1 MPIKHAG
8 GYHRVTAGEKFSHG
22 RYTALHTLGQGH
34 YSTVWMAHDAYTG
47 QQVAIKVG
55 TRASSVRHTC

>member
-1 MPIKHAG
+1 M
-8 GYHRVTAGEKFSHG
+8 TAGEKFSHG